1 MWVCGL
7 SAKDISQKIGVNRGT
22 VYRWIRR
29 WQREDAVERR
39 TFHNGYLPTSS
50 EGDTSSASDSHTQIA
65 MTSACGTDYL
75 QTFYNPTLDF
85 GQEWAAW
92 GVALFEVT
100 VDSRDANLTQTEI
113 SLAVTKAQ
121 RLRQVSGCVTVVVV
135 SDDITFL
142 TDFAECSLEGRLLVW
157 STRLLAVT
165 RLPLLQLQQ
174 LMRSHWTFSMMN
186 AVFLVLNEKS
196 NLHSFS
202 MYVNLPYSVS
212 GAKIV
217 EIGAWSKARGL
228 HLLNLPLFP
237 EKFNNFYR
245 ASVNVTAL
253 PYKPFWSVAEE
264 QSGNNSGVS
273 SYTGSDVILLRAI
286 AGALNFTINVLPVAT
301 WDQVTSLVMERTSFV
316 AAVTH
321 KVLPQRCLLYDFTY
335 VYIQGSI
342 SFAMATPSFISNW
355 ESLVDPLTTEV
366 WVAIFVVL
374 LMVPP
379 CLFMISRP
387 EDDILTIADSAE
399 IAVGT
404 LLGQGTKKQ
413 LPERSSSRLLLV
425 TWLVFAF
432 IVSNVYRGN
441 LTAALTLPK
450 YPARP
455 ETLEQLVKVV
465 DKVTMPTYG
474 EKFKQFFKQSDSEVY
489 QTLSN
494 IMELVAF
501 SADGLRQAAEKK
513 QAYID
518 GRQYLQQVIADNF
531 TLVDGSTQLYIGREG
546 IAPGPNA
553 WPIPHDAPY
562 KPQFD
567 KLMMSIV
574 EAGLYEKWINDMI
587 LIAKDDSRRRQR
599 KELETRLVVAAQ
611 SAPDTSGNQA
621 LTLLHMQGP
630 LMIVAMGLS
639 SSMIVFITE
648 LLLQLYKKG
657 TA

>member
-1 MWVCGL
+1 MLIVDRCHFNGEKILKPSSGCRLPCQNRVDVDMWP
-7 SAKDISQKIGVNRGT
+7 ISQRYLSGD
-22 VYRWIRR
+22 
-29 WQREDAVERR
+29 RELRS
-39 TFHNGYLPTSS
+39 GM
-50 EGDTSSASDSHTQIA
+50 G
-65 MTSACGTDYL
+65 C
-75 QTFYNPTLDF
+75 
-85 GQEWAAW
+85 W

-113 SLAVTKAQ
+113 SLAVTKAH

-142 TDFAECSLEGRLLVW
+142 TDFAECSLKGRLLVW

-237 EKFNNFYR
+237 EKFNNFYG
-245 ASVNVTAL
+245 ATVNVTAL

-264 QSGNNSGVS
+264 QSGNNSGI
-273 SYTGSDVILLRAI
+273 YRYIGSDVMMLRAI
-286 AGALNFTINVLPVAT
+286 ADVLNFSINVLPVAT
-301 WDQVTSLVMERTSFV
+301 WDQVTSLVMERTSFI
-316 AAVTH
+316 AAVTYM
-321 KVLPQRCLLYDFTY
+321 VLPQRCLLYDFTY

-342 SFAMATPSFISNW
+342 SFAMATPSFIPNW

-379 CLFMISRP
+379 CLFMISRQ
-387 EDDILTIADSAE
+387 EDGARLNDKLTIGDSAE

-413 LPERSSSRLLLV
+413 LPESSSSRLLLV
-425 TWLVFAF
+425 IWLVFAF

-450 YPARP
+450 YPPRP

-465 DKVTMPTYG
+465 DNESGYETP
-474 EKFKQFFKQSDSEVY
+474 
-489 QTLSN
+489 
-494 IMELVAF
+494 
-501 SADGLRQAAEKK
+501 KK
-513 QAYID
+513 L
-518 GRQYLQQVIADNF
+518 G
-531 TLVDGSTQLYIGREG
+531 
-546 IAPGPNA
+546 
-553 WPIPHDAPY
+553 
-562 KPQFD
+562 FD
-567 KLMMSIV
+567 LK
-574 EAGLYEKWINDMI
+574 
-587 LIAKDDSRRRQR
+587 
-599 KELETRLVVAAQ
+599 
-611 SAPDTSGNQA
+611 
-621 LTLLHMQGP
+621 TLLANP
-630 LMIVAMGLS
+630 A
-639 SSMIVFITE
+639 E
-648 LLLQLYKKG
+648 
-657 TA
+657 